1 MRNESAPAPD
11 RRARLSPSALRA
23 AALQALIVAAVA
35 FIAWSLIA
43 TVRQNLAD
51 QHIASGFGFLQHTAG
66 FDVSQ
71 SLIGYSRSDTYG
83 RVFLVGL
90 ANTLLVSVLGILF
103 ATVIGFAVGI
113 ARLSSSWMLARLAG
127 AYVEITRNLPLLF
140 QILFWYL
147 VVLGTLPGP
156 RQSLEG
162 PLGIFLNNRGLILP
176 RPIPGDG
183 FVWVVG
189 AAVAAILAAL
199 AIVRWVRAR
208 QARSGRSFPAG
219 PVSLLLI
226 LGAPLVAFVLLGRP
240 LAFEAAELRGF
251 NFEGGVRLVPEF
263 VALVAGLA
271 LYTAGFIAEIVRAGI
286 QAVDCGQS
294 EAAYSLGLK
303 PGRTLHLV
311 VIPQAMRVIVP
322 PLTSQYLNVVKNSSL
337 AMAIGFP
344 DLVAVFAGTTLNQTG
359 QAIEIIAMTMAV
371 YLAISLITA
380 LAMDLYNRRFQP
392 VGR

>member
-1 MRNESAPAPD
+1 
-11 RRARLSPSALRA
+11 
-23 AALQALIVAAVA
+23 
-35 FIAWSLIA
+35 
-43 TVRQNLAD
+43 
-51 QHIASGFGFLQHTAG
+51 
-66 FDVSQ
+66 
-71 SLIGYSRSDTYG
+71 
-83 RVFLVGL
+83 
-90 ANTLLVSVLGILF
+90 
-103 ATVIGFAVGI
+103 
-113 ARLSSSWMLARLAG
+113 AG
-127 AYVEITRNLPLLF
+127 A
-140 QILFWYL
+140 
-147 VVLGTLPGP
+147 
-156 RQSLEG
+156 
-162 PLGIFLNNRGLILP
+162 
-176 RPIPGDG
+176 
-183 FVWVVG
+183 
-189 AAVAAILAAL
+189 
-199 AIVRWVRAR
+199 AR
-208 QARSGRSFPAG
+208 QARSGRTFPAG

-226 LGAPLVAFVLLGRP
+226 LGAPLAVFLLLGRP

-286 QAVDCGQS
+286 QAVDRGQS

-322 PLTSQYLNVVKNSSL
+322 PLTSQYVNVVKNSSL
-337 AMAIGFP
+337 AMAIGYP

-380 LAMDLYNRRFQP
+380 LAMNLYNRRFQP